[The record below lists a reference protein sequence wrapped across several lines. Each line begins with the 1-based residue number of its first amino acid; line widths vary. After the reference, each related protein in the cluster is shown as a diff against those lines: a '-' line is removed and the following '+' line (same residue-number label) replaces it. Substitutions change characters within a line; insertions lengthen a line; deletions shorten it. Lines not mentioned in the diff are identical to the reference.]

1 MSNIGKH
8 MKEIND
14 LNLDTYNYHYI
25 DVQNKIDSLS
35 AEEGKRFELGMYV
48 NEASKNSKQ
57 FGERIKNLLKSEGNT
72 DTSNFSANY
81 FESTYMPCYTGVA
94 GSGLVV
100 PTLGTKHNYVI
111 NKKNANA
118 SHIDNLVQ
126 NTTLDI
132 PKTDQNYGHFYKFE
146 KEFVIYNEQISV
158 GGGGEIKV
166 GKWDA
171 YKSTPWDNSVYT
183 RLNGGSDWH
192 SPPRDGDTVLQH
204 EFHVLKTK
212 PPYKWIMYHSDENDI
227 TGENDP
233 SWREDWKDHSRWLK
247 FEYKNIVENK
257 IRAWF
262 IIENTR
268 QVDGIE
274 NLNYELNGLFDGK
287 TYRCKKI
294 SMPISGGCS
303 GQMNV
308 SDTDYYFLQNKH
320 KDLFNMCNTCL
331 DEESIETIIKA
342 NLASGKLDVNTAPQA
357 REHLRSNVCS
367 RGNFKPFKSGFQNE
381 YTKVKKQLGS
391 GYIFASG
398 MLMLYLIHRLFNRK

>member
-8 MKEIND
+8 LQDINK
-14 LNLDTYNYHYI
+14 LNNDNYNYHYI
-25 DVQNKIDSLS
+25 DVQNEIDRLSKIKGGESQ
-35 AEEGKRFELGMYV
+35 LGEYV
-48 NEASKNSKQ
+48 VRASRNSKQ
-57 FGERIKNLLKSEGNT
+57 ISEAVKNLLKPDGNT
-72 DTSNFSANY
+72 HPSNFSANY
-81 FESTYMPCYTGVA
+81 FEPTYMPCYTNVG
-94 GSGLVV
+94 GTGLVL
-100 PTLGTKHNYVI
+100 PTGRTKYNYVI

-132 PKTDQNYGHFYKFE
+132 PKTDDNYGHFYKFE
-146 KEFVIYNEQISV
+146 KEFVIYNEPITV
-158 GGGGEIKV
+158 IGPDKIKV

-171 YKSTPWDNSVYT
+171 YRSSKWDNSVYT
-183 RLNGGSDWH
+183 RLNGGGDWH

-204 EFHVLKTK
+204 KFHVLKPK

-257 IRAWF
+257 VRAWF
-262 IIENTR
+262 IIKNTR
-268 QVDGIE
+268 EVGGIG

-303 GQMNV
+303 GQMNI

-320 KDLFNMCNTCL
+320 KDLFNKCN
-331 DEESIETIIKA
+331 
-342 NLASGKLDVNTAPQA
+342 V
-357 REHLRSNVCS
+357 
-367 RGNFKPFKSGFQNE
+367 SGFQNE

-398 MLMLYLIHRLFNRK
+398 LLMLYLIHRLFNRK